1 VTRGQALLL
10 GLALLG
16 LGAAGYGLF
25 RASGLEGFSPGIAA
39 SGVLLL
45 LVVGWTGT
53 YLARVVTGRMT
64 FSEQRRIYRVTYDA
78 LTTAELQARFD
89 ALPAEEQAR
98 LLAELEGDSRDAMTA
113 VDATTAADAMTAA
126 DATTAVDATTP

>member
-1 VTRGQALLL
+1 L
-10 GLALLG
+10 GFALLG
-16 LGAAGYGLF
+16 LGAGGYGLF

-39 SGVLLL
+39 SAVLLL
-45 LVVGWTGT
+45 LVLGWTGT

-64 FSEQRRIYRVTYDA
+64 FSEQRRIYRESYDA

-98 LLAELEGDSRDAMTA
+98 LMAELVGGTRDATA
-113 VDATTAADAMTAA
+113 VDAT
-126 DATTAVDATTP
+126 AVDATAADSTTP

>member
-1 VTRGQALLL
+1 VTRAQALLL
-10 GLALLG
+10 GFALLG

-25 RASGLEGFSPGIAA
+25 QASGLEGFSPGIAA
-39 SGVLLL
+39 SALVLL

-53 YLARVVTGRMT
+53 YLVRVVTGRMT
-64 FSEQRRIYRVTYDA
+64 FSEQRRIYRKTYDA

-98 LLAELEGDSRDAMTA
+98 LLAELEGDSRDATAVDATTAVDGTTA
-113 VDATTAADAMTAA
+113 VDATTAADA
-126 DATTAVDATTP
+126 TTP

>member
-1 VTRGQALLL
+1 MTRGQSLLL
-10 GLALLG
+10 GFALLG
-16 LGAAGYGLF
+16 LGAGGYGLF

-39 SGVLLL
+39 SAVLLL
-45 LVVGWTGT
+45 LVLGWTGT

-64 FSEQRRIYRVTYDA
+64 FSEQRRIYRESYDA

-98 LLAELEGDSRDAMTA
+98 LLAELEGDSRDA
-113 VDATTAADAMTAA
+113 
-126 DATTAVDATTP
+126 TAVDATTP

>member
-1 VTRGQALLL
+1 VTRAQALLL
-10 GLALLG
+10 GFALLG

-39 SGVLLL
+39 SAVLLL
-45 LVVGWTGT
+45 LVLGWTGT
-53 YLARVVTGRMT
+53 YLTRVVTGRMT
-64 FSEQRRIYRVTYDA
+64 FSEQRRIYRKTYDA

-98 LLAELEGDSRDAMTA
+98 LLAEIEGDPRDPR
-113 VDATTAADAMTAA
+113 
-126 DATTAVDATTP
+126 AVDATTP

>member
-1 VTRGQALLL
+1 MTRGQALLL
-10 GLALLG
+10 GFALLG
-16 LGAAGYGLF
+16 LGAVGYGLF

-39 SGVLLL
+39 SALVLLL
-45 LVVGWTGT
+45 VLGWTGT

-64 FSEQRRIYRVTYDA
+64 FSEQRRIYRKTYDA

-98 LLAELEGDSRDAMTA
+98 LLAELEGDTRDATA
-113 VDATTAADAMTAA
+113 FDATTAADA
-126 DATTAVDATTP
+126 TTP

>member
-10 GLALLG
+10 GFALLG
-16 LGAAGYGLF
+16 LGAVGYGLF

-39 SGVLLL
+39 SALVLLL
-45 LVVGWTGT
+45 VLGWTGT

-64 FSEQRRIYRVTYDA
+64 FSEQRRIYRKTYDA

-98 LLAELEGDSRDAMTA
+98 LLAELEGDTRDATA
-113 VDATTAADAMTAA
+113 FDATTAADA
-126 DATTAVDATTP
+126 TTP

>member
-1 VTRGQALLL
+1 VNRAQTLLL
-10 GLALLG
+10 GFALLG

-25 RASGLEGFSPGIAA
+25 RASGLDGFSPGIAA
-39 SGVLLL
+39 SALLLL
-45 LVVGWTGT
+45 LVLGWTGT

-64 FSEQRRIYRVTYDA
+64 FSEQRRIYRESYDA

-98 LLAELEGDSRDAMTA
+98 LLAELEGDPPDATA
-113 VDATTAADAMTAA
+113 VDATTAADA
-126 DATTAVDATTP
+126 TTP

>member
-39 SGVLLL
+39 SALLLL

-64 FSEQRRIYRVTYDA
+64 FSEQRRIYRETYDA

-89 ALPAEEQAR
+89 ALPPEEQAR
-98 LLAELEGDSRDAMTA
+98 LMAE
-113 VDATTAADAMTAA
+113 VDGSTSEATAADT
-126 DATTAVDATTP
+126 TTP

>member
-1 VTRGQALLL
+1 VTRAQALLL

-16 LGAAGYGLF
+16 VGAAGYGLF

-39 SGVLLL
+39 SALVLLL
-45 LVVGWTGT
+45 VLGWTGT
-53 YLARVVTGRMT
+53 YLARVVSGRMT
-64 FSEQRRIYRVTYDA
+64 FSEQRRIYRKTYDA

-98 LLAELEGDSRDAMTA
+98 LLAELEGDSRDA
-113 VDATTAADAMTAA
+113 TAA
-126 DATTAVDATTP
+126 DATTP

>member
-1 VTRGQALLL
+1 MTRAQALLL

-16 LGAAGYGLF
+16 VGAAGYGLF
-25 RASGLEGFSPGIAA
+25 RASGLKGFSPGIAA
-39 SGVLLL
+39 SALVLL

-64 FSEQRRIYRVTYDA
+64 FSEQRRIYRKTYDA

-98 LLAELEGDSRDAMTA
+98 LMAELEGDSRDATAADAMTSA
-113 VDATTAADAMTAA
+113 DATTAADA
-126 DATTAVDATTP
+126 TTP

>member
-1 VTRGQALLL
+1 MTRGQALLL
-10 GLALLG
+10 GFALLG
-16 LGAAGYGLF
+16 LGAVGYWLF

-39 SGVLLL
+39 SALVLLL
-45 LVVGWTGT
+45 VLGWTGT

-64 FSEQRRIYRVTYDA
+64 FSEQRRIYRKTYDA

-98 LLAELEGDSRDAMTA
+98 LLAELEGDTRDATA
-113 VDATTAADAMTAA
+113 FDATTAADA
-126 DATTAVDATTP
+126 TTP

>member
-1 VTRGQALLL
+1 MTRGQALLL

-16 LGAAGYGLF
+16 LGGAGYGLF
-25 RASGLEGFSPGIAA
+25 AASGMEGFTPGIAA
-39 SGVLLL
+39 SVLLLL

-64 FSEQRRIYRVTYDA
+64 FSEQRRIYRETYDA

-89 ALPAEEQAR
+89 ALPPEEQAR
-98 LLAELEGDSRDAMTA
+98 LLAELDDKPTNGS
-113 VDATTAADAMTAA
+113 AAD
-126 DATTAVDATTP
+126 VTTP